1 MPRCRLHG
9 CVMETSEVGVFRR
22 RINPDATVRL
32 FCLPYA
38 GGSSAIFYRWSEY
51 VSPAVEVCSVQL
63 PGREG
68 RLTMP
73 PYTSMWPLVQAVG
86 NTILPFL
93 DRPYV
98 LFGHSLGALIAFE
111 LARSLHDLGVPWP
124 LSLLVSAA
132 DAPHVPRAADRLHAL
147 PDDELIR
154 QLSVLQ
160 GTRQE
165 ILQHPE
171 VMQLLLPTIRAD
183 LQVFETY
190 IYRAGPPLPCPITV
204 FGGLDDKRVERP
216 GLENWRHHT
225 ARVCSLT
232 MLPGDHF
239 FIHSVRRALAE
250 RVGYHVEAALEDVE
264 LGEGCGVTQSS

>member
-1 MPRCRLHG
+1 
-9 CVMETSEVGVFRR
+9 MEATKVGVFRR
-22 RINPDATVRL
+22 RINPDATMRL

-38 GGSSAIFYRWSEY
+38 GGSSTIFYRWSEY
-51 VSPAVEVCSVQL
+51 VSPAIEVCSVQL

-73 PYTSMWPLVQAVG
+73 PYTSMRPVVQAVR
-86 NTILPFL
+86 NALYPFL
-93 DRPYV
+93 DRPYL

-111 LARSLHDLGVPWP
+111 LARDLRACGAQRP

-132 DAPHVPRAADRLHAL
+132 SAPHVARASDRLHIL

-154 QLSVLQ
+154 QLSLLQ

-171 VMQLLLPTIRAD
+171 IMQLLLPTIRAD

-190 IYRAGPPLPCPITV
+190 TYKDGPPLPCSIAV
-204 FGGLDDKRVERP
+204 FGGIDDERVSP
-216 GLENWRHHT
+216 YGLENWREHT
-225 ARVCSLT
+225 RRQFSLT

-239 FIHSVRRALAE
+239 FIHSACRLLVDRIGAHAE
-250 RVGYHVEAALEDVE
+250 TVLEEVLVGEDCTAIE
-264 LGEGCGVTQSS
+264 PL

>member
-1 MPRCRLHG
+1 
-9 CVMETSEVGVFRR
+9 MEASEIGIFRR
-22 RINPDATVRL
+22 RINHAAKVRL
-32 FCLPYA
+32 FCFPYA
-38 GGSSAIFYRWSEY
+38 GGSSAIFYGWNNY
-51 VSPAVEVCSVQL
+51 ISPAVEMCSVQL

-73 PYTSMWPLVQAVG
+73 PYTSMRPLVQAVG
-86 NTILPFL
+86 NAILPFL
-93 DRPYV
+93 DKPYV
-98 LFGHSLGALIAFE
+98 LFGHSLGGLIAFE
-111 LARSLHDLGVPWP
+111 LARYLYDLGVPRP

-132 DAPHVPRAADRLHAL
+132 EAPHVSGAPDRLHTL
-147 PDDELIR
+147 PDDELIG
-154 QLSVLQ
+154 QLSLLQ
-160 GTRQE
+160 GTPQE

-190 IYRAGPPLPCPITV
+190 TYRAGPPLPCPITV

-216 GLENWRHHT
+216 GLENWHHHT

-239 FIHSVRRALAE
+239 FIHSARRALVE
-250 RVGYHVEAALEDVE
+250 RVGYYAEAALEDVK
-264 LGEGCGVTQSS
+264 LGEGCGVKQLS

>member
-1 MPRCRLHG
+1 
-9 CVMETSEVGVFRR
+9 MESSEIGIFRR
-22 RINPDATVRL
+22 RVNPDLALRL

-38 GGSSAIFYRWSEY
+38 GGSSTIFYRWSEY
-51 VSPAVEVCSVQL
+51 VSPAIEVCSVQL

-73 PYTSMWPLVQAVG
+73 PYTSMRPLVQAVR
-86 NTILPFL
+86 NALLPFL
-93 DRPYV
+93 DRPYL

-111 LARSLHDLGVPWP
+111 LARDLRACGAPRP

-132 DAPHVPRAADRLHAL
+132 SAPHVARASDRLHTL
-147 PDDELIR
+147 PDDKLIR
-154 QLSVLQ
+154 QLSLLQ

-171 VMQLLLPTIRAD
+171 IMQLLLPTIRAD

-190 IYRAGPPLPCPITV
+190 TYKAGPSLPCPIAA
-204 FGGLDDKRVERP
+204 FGGNDDERVSLAD
-216 GLENWRHHT
+216 LENWRRHT
-225 ARVCSLT
+225 GAAFSLA

-239 FIHSVRRALAE
+239 FIHSACRLLVE
-250 RVGYHVEAALEDVE
+250 RIGSHVDTVLDQVC
-264 LGEGCGVTQSS
+264 LGEDCAAAETS

>member
-1 MPRCRLHG
+1 MSRYRLHG
-9 CVMETSEVGVFRR
+9 CVMEASEVGIFRR

-73 PYTSMWPLVQAVG
+73 PYTSMWPLVQAIG

-93 DRPYV
+93 DKPYA

-111 LARSLHDLGVPWP
+111 LARSLHDLGVPRP

-147 PDDELIR
+147 PDDELIG
-154 QLSVLQ
+154 QLSLLQ
-160 GTRQE
+160 GTPQE

-190 IYRAGPPLPCPITV
+190 TYRAGPPLPCPIAV
-204 FGGLDDKRVERP
+204 FGGFEDERVVQSR
-216 GLENWRHHT
+216 LESWRHHT
-225 ARVCSLT
+225 RTVFSLT

-239 FIHSVRRALAE
+239 FIHSACRALVECVE
-250 RVGYHVEAALEDVE
+250 RRVEAALDEVTS
-264 LGEGCGVTQSS
+264 GESCHAQ